1 MFLFRLI
8 HCYIFGE
15 TMRTIILILGILFSF
30 SISASPITYIC
41 DYDSYSDKEG
51 SHKTNKDFT
60 LTFIVDENG
69 KNAYILGNQG
79 SEKVAHFSHP
89 MGGVA
94 FIEVTGANNIM
105 STAIDSK
112 GNSVHS
118 RNTSLGGEL
127 IPSQYYGKC
136 TTK

>member
-1 MFLFRLI
+1 
-8 HCYIFGE
+8 
-15 TMRTIILILGILFSF
+15 MRTLIMILCLSPSF
-30 SISASPITYIC
+30 SVSASPITYIC
-41 DYDSYSDKEG
+41 NYDSYSDNEG
-51 SHKTNKDFT
+51 NHQTKKDFI
-60 LTFIVDENG
+60 LTFIVDEQE
-69 KNAYILGNQG
+69 KSAYILGNQG

-94 FIEVTGANNIM
+94 FVEVTGSANIM

-118 RNTSLGGEL
+118 RNTSLGGVL

-136 TTK
+136 VIK